1 MSKSSKKRPYRA
13 IRLSRVEVNDVL
25 DQVKGQRVVIGV
37 DVAKT
42 KMVLAVMDESGQVVV
57 TVRWSH
63 PVETE
68 SLVGFLEELREVA
81 QEVSVAMEPSGV
93 YGDALRWRLLG
104 AGFEVFRVSAKKSH
118 DMAEIYDGVASS
130 HDAKSAAIVAELH
143 ASDRSTP
150 WPQESKRHRELSAAL
165 RLVEVFG
172 KQARQN
178 TNRLEA
184 LSARH
189 WPELTSILDLGTAT
203 LLELLMSFGGP
214 QSVAQ
219 DREEAGDLM
228 RRVGG
233 SKLAPEKVEAV
244 LASAPVSLGLPMTP
258 EEERLVR
265 TLASETRRNRLELRK
280 ALRRVEALVPKERTT
295 KRLSVVVGKT
305 TAAVLFAGVGDPRS
319 FESPRCLVKAV
330 GLNLRE
336 RSSGEK
342 QNRGL
347 HITKR
352 GTGVA
357 RMYLWMAALRAI
369 QWDPVIRAWYLK
381 KVQRQG
387 GQAKTKAVVAVM
399 RKLTLA
405 LWHVAQG
412 QDFDSAKLFDTRR
425 LSLDSQ

>member
-244 LASAPVSLGLPMTP
+244 LGECPRLLGAPHDPRRRAFGPHSRKRDATKPIGVEESSATGGSACAKGTHD
-258 EEERLVR
+258 
-265 TLASETRRNRLELRK
+265 K
-280 ALRRVEALVPKERTT
+280 EALGGRGENYGRGSLCWSWRST
-295 KRLSVVVGKT
+295 KFRIPSVSGQGSG
-305 TAAVLFAGVGDPRS
+305 L
-319 FESPRCLVKAV
+319 EST
-330 GLNLRE
+330 G
-336 RSSGEK
+336 
-342 QNRGL
+342 
-347 HITKR
+347 TK
-352 GTGVA
+352 
-357 RMYLWMAALRAI
+357 
-369 QWDPVIRAWYLK
+369 
-381 KVQRQG
+381 
-387 GQAKTKAVVAVM
+387 
-399 RKLTLA
+399 
-405 LWHVAQG
+405 
-412 QDFDSAKLFDTRR
+412 
-425 LSLDSQ
+425 